1 MENSYWPSFHC
12 VLLGSTDLNNT
23 HFQQNH
29 ISISPDTALQPQAI
43 ETKLQ
48 LNLNSL
54 PNTDV
59 GFPQLSPIIS
69 IEEFDGTLRTLTG
82 STPLYTNIVNTG
94 IHPHDWKV
102 QFFKVF
108 LNKIRICFL
117 HFQNPLKSLSET
129 ILESNCHQL
138 DEVLCSNLQKSGI
151 V

>member
-82 STPLYTNIVNTG
+82 STPSLNDKTCAPADYTPISSIQVFIRTIGRCNS
-94 IHPHDWKV
+94 
-102 QFFKVF
+102 FKY
-108 LNKIRICFL
+108 
-117 HFQNPLKSLSET
+117 S
-129 ILESNCHQL
+129 
-138 DEVLCSNLQKSGI
+138 
-151 V
+151 